1 MKKYLLS
8 AIIILLSLSVHA
20 QKDQTI
26 FGGNGIR
33 LTGIWGGST
42 AMVNGIDEDFDIYG
56 GGYFT
61 FELNKALLIGW
72 SNHQVRSTLNDVGLV
87 ELESNEFLLGYSP
100 NSYRAFHPY
109 FYTSIGTGTAS
120 LENEGEDRILNVQP
134 SVALELN
141 VLRWFRISAEGGYRF
156 ISGSDFASVSDR
168 RLSSPYVGL
177 RLKFG
182 WSWGR

>member
-8 AIIILLSLSVHA
+8 TIIILLSLSIHA
-20 QKDQTI
+20 QKDETI

-42 AMVNGIDEDFDIYG
+42 SLINGFEDDFDIYG
-56 GGYFT
+56 GGFFT
-61 FELNKALLIGW
+61 FELNKSMLIGW
-72 SNHQVRSTLNDVGLV
+72 SNHDVSFTLNDGGNVNLQ
-87 ELESNEFLLGYSP
+87 SNDFLIGYSP
-100 NSYRAFHPY
+100 LSYRSLHPY
-109 FYTSIGTGTAS
+109 FYTSVGKGTAR
-120 LENEGEDRILNVQP
+120 LENEGRDRILSIQP
-134 SVALELN
+134 SVAVELN

-156 ISGSDFASVSDR
+156 ISGSDFTSVSDKA
-168 RLSSPYVGL
+168 LSSPYVGV